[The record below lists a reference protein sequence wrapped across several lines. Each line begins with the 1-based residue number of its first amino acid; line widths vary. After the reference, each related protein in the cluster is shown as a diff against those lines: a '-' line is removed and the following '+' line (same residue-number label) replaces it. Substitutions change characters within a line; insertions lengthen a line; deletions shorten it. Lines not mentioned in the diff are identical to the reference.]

1 MRRFESV
8 SDSDKQRIGA
18 ASIVRVVLGRV
29 KSMISYVALYGVA
42 LSGYAGVG
50 PWVIGIIT
58 LALAAFS
65 YAEHSQLHARAL
77 DGGHIE
83 ASRST
88 IFHSLGN
95 ALVASGAAYAVG
107 IIFRLI

>member
-1 MRRFESV
+1 M
-8 SDSDKQRIGA
+8 
-18 ASIVRVVLGRV
+18 RVVLGRV

-58 LALAAFS
+58 LALAALS
-65 YAEHSQLHARAL
+65 YAERSHLHARAI
-77 DGGHIE
+77 DHGMVD

-88 IFHSLGN
+88 VLQSFGN
-95 ALVASGAAYAVG
+95 ALVASGAAYFVG
-107 IIFRLI
+107 VIFRLI